1 MRKKKKTLFVLS
13 DEEIIPLLKNLWEI
27 IGEIFF
33 KFSEDGIVINLFYNF
48 SVYKRTT
55 LERSIKS
62 AETQD

>member
-48 SVYKRTT
+48 SVFKRT
-55 LERSIKS
+55 LERHIKS